1 MTSTSSAL
9 LLAVDPASRKSGVA
23 LFSERELLCARA
35 ADVRSIGPGVAGGKF
50 TESIRRADNMG
61 REIATVAAGMTG
73 ITTRVTRIVI
83 EYPRVYK
90 TGPANRLPSDD
101 VLIIAA
107 AAMSAWVNLSAFYPD
122 AEIEAVRPQDWKGQ
136 VPKEAMCDRI
146 LSRLS
151 PQEKSNVQDLKN
163 DNIIDAIG
171 IGLYASRRA

>member
-1 MTSTSSAL
+1 MTVPSTGAL

-35 ADVRSIGPGVAGGKF
+35 ADVRAVGPVAGGQF

-73 ITTRVTRIVI
+73 ITQRVTRIVI
-83 EYPRVYK
+83 EYPRVYR
-90 TGPANRLPSDD
+90 TGPANKLPADD

-107 AAMSAWVNLSAFYPD
+107 SAMSAWVNLAAFYPN
-122 AEIEAVRPQDWKGQ
+122 AEITAVRPQDWKGQ
-136 VPKEAMCDRI
+136 VPKQAMCERI

-151 PQEKSNVQDLKN
+151 PAEKTTVQDLKN

-171 IGLYASRRA
+171 LGLYASRRA